1 MTNDADKRPTTRGE
15 DSRAK
20 GGIVDRVRRL
30 LEMSWVQAV
39 LIVLFGVL
47 TVALAVSGP
56 RPRTPTF
63 SADDVGRQLAEP
75 LFATHEF
82 TYVQSEDPTVEA
94 RRQAA
99 LESVRPIWTHDYT
112 LADTVAGRVR
122 LGFHRMRCDL
132 FNALAPIEAT
142 EAEENPDADRSSAVE
157 VEAVVE
163 GDAET
168 PEDAEPSGETE
179 DSEAQRDADGEG
191 TPNRNCWDGVEEGE
205 LSDDELIA
213 AVCTRERRAQFA
225 ERVRLA
231 NFSEDHC
238 RQLALARF
246 SNEAQG
252 ALQDYILHL
261 MGEPVVDSLQELREE
276 SGNGILLRVSIGGEV
291 TNELVLDDL
300 SRFAEVGQ
308 LRQRALEG
316 PAPALDGL
324 SSEELRDTLRSLAG
338 RLLEANAS
346 FDQSATLEAQQAAVS
361 SIPSTATRRTFFV
374 GDVVMPQGESMTA
387 RDIEIINHMAAT
399 APIYVPRAQLAAGI
413 ALVLALI
420 AFVLGLLARGAR
432 YRWSTRDIT
441 MMGVVLLL
449 HTALLRASIAVADS
463 VATSVNW
470 LSHDIMLAAAPFA
483 AGAMVVRI
491 LTNSQNALAYSLL
504 LSLVV
509 ASMTNFSFGWLT
521 FALISCALG
530 VAAVRT
536 AHSPQDI
543 LDSSR
548 IVGAGIVLLTGALV
562 LLREFSFGSGASIVA
577 LIALIVAV
585 GIVASIS
592 NVLFVNGSVSLLE
605 GLFRYTTPARL
616 LRLLNSDHPLRRELG
631 TMTPGTFQHTNVVA
645 DLVEAGCE
653 TIGADA
659 LLGRVGAYFHDIGKM
674 KRPEYFGENQHGY
687 NYHDDLDPYTS
698 AEYIKEHVS
707 YGLTLAQR
715 NGLPVEII
723 AFIREHHGTGLIRA
737 FYVKAKNQLGA
748 EEVSEADFRYPGPR
762 PQSRETGVCLMADG
776 VEAAVRSMPEKTPES
791 ISMMVDKL
799 VDLALTDGQL
809 DECKLT
815 LLDIQHIK
823 RAFVERLCAVYHQ
836 RPSYPTENKG
846 RDAESDNASEPN
858 EQPRTPASA

>member
-1 MTNDADKRPTTRGE
+1 MKGTNDNETTKQN
-15 DSRAK
+15 DSSTAPS
-20 GGIVDRVRRL
+20 GIADRVRRL

-39 LIVLFGVL
+39 LIVVFGVL

-132 FNALAPIEAT
+132 FNALAPPEAN
-142 EAEENPDADRSSAVE
+142 EAEDVQDAESPAGSDAD
-157 VEAVVE
+157 
-163 GDAET
+163 
-168 PEDAEPSGETE
+168 SGENAPQEAREQAEQSDDRGERAEEGSTE
-179 DSEAQRDADGEG
+179 DESA
-191 TPNRNCWDGVEEGE
+191 PNRNCWDGVEEGE
-205 LSDDELIA
+205 LSDEELIA

-252 ALQDYILHL
+252 GLQDYILHL

-276 SGNGILLRVSIGGEV
+276 SSNGILLRVSIGGEV

-316 PAPALDGL
+316 PAPTLDALESD
-324 SSEELRDTLRSLAG
+324 ELRDTLRSLAG

-346 FDQSATLEAQQAAVS
+346 FDQSATVEAQQAAVS
-361 SIPSTATRRTFFV
+361 SIPSTATRRTFYV

-399 APIYVPRAQLAAGI
+399 APIYVPRLQLAAGI
-413 ALVLALI
+413 AVVLALI

-463 VATSVNW
+463 VATSVSW
-470 LSHDIMLAAAPFA
+470 LSHDLMLAAAPFA

-562 LLREFSFGSGASIVA
+562 LLREFSFGSGTSIVA
-577 LIALIVAV
+577 LIALVVSV

-645 DLVEAGCE
+645 DLVQAGCE

-698 AEYIKEHVS
+698 TEYIKEHVS
-707 YGLTLAQR
+707 YGVTLAQR

-748 EEVSEADFRYPGPR
+748 DEVRESDFRYPGPR

-799 VDLALTDGQL
+799 VDIALTDGQL
-809 DECKLT
+809 DECRLT

-836 RPSYPTENKG
+836 RPSYPTENRS
-846 RDAESDNASEPN
+846 RDEQSDNATEAD
-858 EQPRTPASA
+858 EQPPTPASA